1 MATKVIISLW
11 RDPTEEMTEGMEK
24 KRKFEKDVALHETFL
39 EAVPTSVLL
48 TVYWMSGK
56 TAYLLMRDSGIFYL
70 RVKQ

>member
-1 MATKVIISLW
+1 MN
-11 RDPTEEMTEGMEK
+11 EGMEK